1 MLTTLE
7 LHELVAALPSGIK
20 TIVSGVAGL
29 ANLAQADAQRKAR
42 EEAQERAADE
52 LAARVAASK
61 AAAAAGLS
69 PEEAAAAA
77 EAEAASKA
85 ARKHLPHGGGFEVT
99 LTPEGF
105 VVLDPFHA
113 QLLSLGRLL
122 LREPKVYLFDSVM
135 RHINSPDQRKQLQTM
150 MDKVSELETT
160 ITVSDQVG
168 TRTYI
173 VRLLAEI
180 GFVCSAVEK
189 LA

>member
-1 MLTTLE
+1 MVHKVLTTLE

-20 TIVSGVAGL
+20 TIVSGAAGL

-42 EEAQERAADE
+42 EEANERAADE

-77 EAEAASKA
+77 ETEAAKAASK
-85 ARKHLPHGGGFEVT
+85 HPSHDGFEVT

-135 RHINSPDQRKQLQTM
+135 RHIDSSDQRKQLQTM

-168 TRTYI
+168 TH
-173 VRLLAEI
+173 
-180 GFVCSAVEK
+180 
-189 LA
+189 